1 MNLRSAVE
9 GVIDKSTYDKML
21 SGKFL
26 GNEIFQDFQ
35 GYNSPK
41 DRYFLYWNS
50 PAVSASQLQALFLA
64 VISQQS
70 WKYQTTVTFNFRHL
84 VHGIEQLV
92 FCIGYNTGC
101 I

>member
-50 PAVSASQLQALFLA
+50 PAVTNGTVMLALANYRHYFLQ
-64 VISQQS
+64 
-70 WKYQTTVTFNFRHL
+70 
-84 VHGIEQLV
+84 
-92 FCIGYNTGC
+92 
-101 I
+101 